1 MCRCRGIRTLAKCP
15 ACGEGPE
22 NLEWSLW
29 TDDDGKVYRTPPAL
43 MGAEGRYQDY
53 VLLDMLAVEWLR
65 PVNSEETF
73 EQIHVSSRPAPKAV
87 VVLVFWTYFET
98 RIERLLRDPSR
109 EVIPERVLDDLLS
122 RHNAI
127 GARLD
132 RAYRV
137 LYGTTYFAE
146 LEALGF
152 KTVADLLRR
161 VHEAR
166 NKFVHGHPEAIT
178 PGLVEQLVGGL
189 KEEHEAWIAVF
200 NRRIRNRPKTHG
212 AA

>member
-1 MCRCRGIRTLAKCP
+1 
-15 ACGEGPE
+15 
-22 NLEWSLW
+22 
-29 TDDDGKVYRTPPAL
+29 

-98 RIERLLRDPSR
+98 RIERLLREPSR

-178 PGLVEQLVGGL
+178 PGLVEQLAAGL

-200 NRRIRNRPKTHG
+200 NRRIWHRLKTHG